1 VRILLASPHS
11 GGLYSAV
18 GLLMPPLSLAYIASV
33 LRENGH
39 HPEIADANLTPIP
52 ELAGFDMIGVTSL
65 TSTYPAALKLAA
77 RAKLAGK
84 PVVLGGY
91 HASFMDEE
99 ALATGLVDYVVR
111 GEGEYVMLELVDA
124 LERGRDLSEVKGLS
138 FMRGDELVRTE
149 PATLVD
155 ELDSL
160 PMAAR
165 DLLPV
170 REYPMRL
177 DGAPM
182 TSVITSRG
190 CPYDC
195 SFCAASRF
203 CGKKWRARSPESVV
217 EEVALLKR
225 EFGFGAVSFMDDNF
239 MLSPTRVS
247 EICDH
252 MLRRR
257 VNMNWMALSRADTI
271 VREEALLA
279 KMYMAGARI
288 LFLGIESGDQGVLD
302 NYGKRED
309 IELFHRAIDI
319 LKNNGIRTWA
329 SFIIGAVQET
339 KRMVQ
344 KTLELARKLDPYVAQ
359 FSILTPYP
367 GTALFESVKHRLL
380 HRNWSLFDG
389 QHAVFRTEFLS
400 GGELERLLK
409 KAYRGFYMRPRK
421 LISEVGKAINEGRT
435 FDTFMRAMKISL
447 RISSM

>member
-1 VRILLASPHS
+1 LRVLLASPHS

-39 HPEIADANLTPIP
+39 HPEIVDANLTRLPDI
-52 ELAGFDMIGVTSL
+52 EDFDIVGITSL
-65 TSTYPAALKLAA
+65 TSTYPAALRLAA
-77 RAKLAGK
+77 RAKANGK

-99 ALATGLVDYVVR
+99 ALSTGLVDYVVR
-111 GEGEYVMLELVDA
+111 GEGEYIMLDLANA
-124 LERGRDLSEVKGLS
+124 LEKGRDLEEVKGIS
-138 FMRGDELVRTE
+138 YMRGEELVRTE
-149 PATLVD
+149 PAEIVE
-155 ELDSL
+155 ELDSI

-170 REYPMRL
+170 KEYPMRL

-203 CGKKWRARSPESVV
+203 CGKRWRARSPESVV
-217 EEVALLKR
+217 EEVALLR
-225 EFGFGAVSFMDDNF
+225 RQFGFRAISFMDDNF
-239 MLSPTRVS
+239 MLSPKRVS
-247 EICDH
+247 EICDR
-252 MLRRR
+252 MLRKK
-257 VNMNWMALSRADTI
+257 VKVKWMALSRADTV
-271 VREEALLA
+271 VRERALIE
-279 KMYMAGARI
+279 KMYSAGARI
-288 LFLGIESGDQGVLD
+288 LFLGIESGAQEVLD
-302 NYGKRED
+302 DYGKHED
-309 IELFHRAIDI
+309 IELFHSAIEI
-319 LKNNGIRTWA
+319 LRKYKIRTWA
-329 SFIIGAVQET
+329 SFIIGAAQET
-339 KRMVQ
+339 KKMVQ
-344 KTLELARKLDPYVAQ
+344 KTLELAKRLDPYVAQ

-367 GTALFESVKHRLL
+367 GTALFDSVKHRLL

-400 GGELERLLK
+400 GGELERLLGR
-409 KAYRGFYMRPRK
+409 AYRGFYVRPRK

-435 FDTFMRAMKISL
+435 FDTFMRAM
-447 RISSM
+447 RIGIQINNM